1 MDSRY
6 ICRYVRLANEQVV
19 SILPPLT
26 TLQTFWVS
34 IQIYNFA
41 VAIVKMAFLA
51 QYYRIMTLKK
61 MRQWVLIVTGIVGAW
76 SM

>member
-1 MDSRY
+1 
-6 ICRYVRLANEQVV
+6 
-19 SILPPLT
+19 
-26 TLQTFWVS
+26 
-34 IQIYNFA
+34 
-41 VAIVKMAFLA
+41 MAFLA